1 MPHPSSDRTSSRFE
15 SDHIFFGLDLIFIK
29 IKVQV
34 SSVRNGVCDCMWE
47 VLQYLRLDAIMVG
60 RVFDLSDFKN
70 NDIRNLAI
78 IAHVDHGKTT
88 LVDAL
93 LKQGQVF
100 RAHQQVGELIMDTN
114 PLERER
120 GITILAKNASVSY
133 DGVRI
138 NIIDTPGHAD
148 FSGEVERIMNM
159 ADGCL
164 LLVDAVDGPMPQ
176 TTYVLRQALQQNVTP
191 MVVINKM
198 DRPEARV
205 AEVVEMVQDLFL
217 ELATTAEQLEFPIIY
232 ASAKAGY
239 ATIDPDSP
247 GTDMAPLFKAILES
261 VPAPTGDPEAPVQ
274 MLVAALDYD
283 NYLGQVALGRVTR
296 GTLKLRDNVALLG
309 RGDDSSVH
317 NLERIFV
324 FRGMERVEVPEA
336 KAGDIVAL
344 TGPEGVS
351 IGDTI
356 SSIDHPE
363 ALPSID
369 IEEPTV
375 RMTFGVSTSPF
386 MGKEGEHCTSR
397 NLRDRLFR
405 ELRTNVSLQVE
416 PTASSD
422 VFVVAGRG
430 ELHLSILVET
440 MRREQFEFQV
450 SRPEPVTKMI
460 DGKIHEPYE
469 ILNISTSD
477 EYVGALTEY
486 LSGRLAQLRDMR
498 YDENGYVH
506 IEYKIPTRGL
516 IGFNSFFLR
525 TCRGDGLKSSIFTS
539 YEPME
544 GEIKGQPGGV
554 LVASERGIAVTY
566 GLLNAQGRGDTFI
579 DPGTD
584 VYEGM
589 IIGSHR
595 REGDI
600 EINVCK
606 EKKLTNMRS
615 STADVAKRLNATVIM
630 SLEEALE
637 FISDDELV
645 EVTPQNFRLRK
656 MDLSALDRKRTR
668 RDGVRS
674 RD

>member
-1 MPHPSSDRTSSRFE
+1 MT
-15 SDHIFFGLDLIFIK
+15 
-29 IKVQV
+29 
-34 SSVRNGVCDCMWE
+34 VC
-47 VLQYLRLDAIMVG
+47 Q
-60 RVFDLSDFKN
+60 N
-70 NDIRNLAI
+70 NAIRNLAI

-100 RAHQQVGELIMDTN
+100 RDHQQVGALIMDTN

-133 DGVRI
+133 GGVRI

-148 FSGEVERIMNM
+148 FSGEVERVMNM

-176 TTYVLRQALQQNVTP
+176 TTYVLRQALQQNVRP
-191 MVVINKM
+191 IVVINKI

-205 AEVVEMVQDLFL
+205 TEVVAMVQDLFL
-217 ELATTAEQLEFPIIY
+217 NVVTRDDQLDYPVLYTSARQGCATT
-232 ASAKAGY
+232 
-239 ATIDPDSP
+239 DPNVP
-247 GTDMAPLFKAILES
+247 GVDMQPLFQAILDS
-261 VPAPTGDPEAPVQ
+261 VPPPTGDPGAPLQ

-283 NYLGQVALGRVTR
+283 NYMGQVSVGRISN
-296 GTLKLRDNVALLG
+296 GTLRLRDAVALLG
-309 RGDDSSVH
+309 RDGQATTH

-324 FRGMERVEVPEA
+324 FRGMERVETPEA
-336 KAGDIVAL
+336 HAGDIVAV
-344 TGPEGVS
+344 TGPEDVS

-356 SSIDHPE
+356 ASPECPE
-363 ALPSID
+363 ALPTID
-369 IEEPTV
+369 INEPTV
-375 RMTFGVSTSPF
+375 RMTFGVSNSPF
-386 MGKEGEHCTSR
+386 MGREGDHCTSR
-397 NLRDRLFR
+397 NLQERLVR
-405 ELRTNVSLQVE
+405 ELRTNVSLRVD
-416 PTASSD
+416 PTPSAD

-450 SRPEPVTKMI
+450 SRPTPVTKVI
-460 DGKIHEPYE
+460 DGKVHEPYE
-469 ILNISTSD
+469 ILNFSTHE
-477 EYVGALTEY
+477 EYVGVLTEY
-486 LSGRLAQLRDMR
+486 LSAHLAQLRDMR

-506 IEYKIPTRGL
+506 MEYKIPTRGL
-516 IGFNSFFLR
+516 IGFNAFFLR
-525 TCRGDGLKSSIFTS
+525 TTRGDGVKSSFFTS

-544 GEIKGQPGGV
+544 GEIRSQRDGS
-554 LVASERGIAVTY
+554 LVASEGGVAVTY

-579 DPGTD
+579 DPGIM
-584 VYEGM
+584 VYAGM
-589 IIGSHR
+589 IVGSHR

-615 STADVAKRLNATVIM
+615 STSEVTKRLNATVRM
-630 SLEEALE
+630 SLEEALS
-637 FISDDELV
+637 FISDDELL
-645 EVTPQNFRLRK
+645 EVTPMNLRLRK
-656 MDLSALDRKRTR
+656 AELSALDRKRKR

>member
-1 MPHPSSDRTSSRFE
+1 MGTE
-15 SDHIFFGLDLIFIK
+15 
-29 IKVQV
+29 
-34 SSVRNGVCDCMWE
+34 RNNHN
-47 VLQYLRLDAIMVG
+47 
-60 RVFDLSDFKN
+60 N

-120 GITILAKNASVSY
+120 GITILAKNASVTY
-133 DGVRI
+133 QGVRI

-191 MVVINKM
+191 MVVINKI

-205 AEVVEMVQDLFL
+205 AEVEDMVQDLFL
-217 ELATTAEQLEFPIIY
+217 ELATNADQLEYPVIY
-232 ASAKAGY
+232 ASAKGGY
-239 ATIDPDSP
+239 ATADPATP
-247 GTDMAPLFKAILES
+247 GTDMSPLFEAILRL
-261 VPAPTGDPEAPVQ
+261 VPPPTGDPDAPLQ

-296 GTLKLRDNVALLG
+296 GTLKLRDNVALLA
-309 RGDDSSVH
+309 RGEEPSTH

-336 KAGDIVAL
+336 KAGDIVAI

-356 SSIDHPE
+356 ASLEHPE
-363 ALPSID
+363 ALPVID

-386 MGKEGEHCTSR
+386 MGKDGEHCTSR
-397 NLRDRLFR
+397 NLRDRVFR
-405 ELRTNVSLQVE
+405 ELRTNVSLQVD
-416 PTASSD
+416 PTPSSD

-450 SRPEPVTKMI
+450 SRPEPVTKVI
-460 DGKIHEPYE
+460 DGKIYEPYE

-477 EYVGALTEY
+477 EYMGALSEY

-506 IEYKIPTRGL
+506 LEYKIPTRGL
-516 IGFNSFFLR
+516 IGFNSFFVR
-525 TCRGDGLKSSIFTS
+525 TCRGDGVKSSIFTA

-544 GEIKGQPGGV
+544 GEIKSQPGGV
-554 LVASERGIAVTY
+554 LVASERGTAVTY

-579 DPGTD
+579 APGTD

-589 IIGSHR
+589 IVGSHR

-637 FISDDELV
+637 FLSDDELL
-645 EVTPQNFRLRK
+645 EVTPRNFRLRK

-668 RDGVRS
+668 RDGVRT

>member
-1 MPHPSSDRTSSRFE
+1 MNSY
-15 SDHIFFGLDLIFIK
+15 
-29 IKVQV
+29 QN
-34 SSVRNGVCDCMWE
+34 NG
-47 VLQYLRLDAIMVG
+47 
-60 RVFDLSDFKN
+60 
-70 NDIRNLAI
+70 IRNLAI

-100 RAHQQVGELIMDTN
+100 RAHQQVGALIMDTN

-120 GITILAKNASVSY
+120 GITILAKNASVNY
-133 DGVRI
+133 GGVRI

-148 FSGEVERIMNM
+148 FSGEVERVMNM

-191 MVVINKM
+191 MVVINKI

-205 AEVVEMVQDLFL
+205 AEVEDLVQDLFL
-217 ELATTAEQLEFPIIY
+217 ELATSSDQLDYPVLY
-232 ASAKAGY
+232 ASARQGY
-239 ATIDPDSP
+239 AIADREAP
-247 GTDMAPLFKAILES
+247 GLDMKPLFEAILDS
-261 VPAPTGDPEAPVQ
+261 VPPPTGNPAAPVQ
-274 MLVAALDYD
+274 LLVAALDYD
-283 NYLGQVALGRVTR
+283 NYLGQVAIGRLTN
-296 GTLKLRDNVALLG
+296 GTLRLRDDVALLS
-309 RGDDSSVH
+309 RSSEVSVH

-324 FRGMERVEVPEA
+324 FRGMDRVEVAEA
-336 KAGDIVAL
+336 HAGDIVAV

-356 SSIDHPE
+356 ASPENPE

-369 IEEPTV
+369 INEPTV
-375 RMTFGVSTSPF
+375 RMTFGVSNSPF
-386 MGKEGEHCTSR
+386 MGREGVHCTSR
-397 NLRDRLFR
+397 SLHERLMR
-405 ELRTNVSLQVE
+405 ELRTNVSLRVE
-416 PTASSD
+416 PTASPD
-422 VFVVAGRG
+422 LFVVAGRG

-440 MRREQFEFQV
+440 MRREQYEFQV
-450 SRPEPVTKMI
+450 SRPAPVTKLI
-460 DGKIHEPYE
+460 DGKTYEPYE

-477 EYVGALTEY
+477 EYVGILTEY
-486 LSGRLAQLRDMR
+486 LSTHLAQLRDMR

-506 IEYKIPTRGL
+506 MEYKIPTRGL
-516 IGFNSFFLR
+516 IGFNGFFLR
-525 TCRGDGLKSSIFTS
+525 TTRGDGVKSSLFCS

-544 GEIKGQPGGV
+544 GEIKSQRRAA
-554 LVASERGIAVTY
+554 LVASEGGVAVTY

-579 DPGTD
+579 DPGTM

-589 IIGSHR
+589 IVGSHR
-595 REGDI
+595 RDGDI

-615 STADVAKRLNATVIM
+615 STADVAKRLNATIQM
-630 SLEEALE
+630 SLEESLE
-637 FISDDELV
+637 FIADDELV
-645 EVTPQNFRLRK
+645 EVTPQNLRLRK
-656 MDLSALDRKRTR
+656 MDLSALDRKRKR
-668 RDGVRS
+668 RDGVRA

>member
-1 MPHPSSDRTSSRFE
+1 MNECTNH
-15 SDHIFFGLDLIFIK
+15 
-29 IKVQV
+29 
-34 SSVRNGVCDCMWE
+34 
-47 VLQYLRLDAIMVG
+47 
-60 RVFDLSDFKN
+60 
-70 NDIRNLAI
+70 DIRNLAI

-133 DGVRI
+133 RGVKI

-148 FSGEVERIMNM
+148 FSGEVERVMNM

-191 MVVINKM
+191 MVVINKI

-205 AEVVEMVQDLFL
+205 PEVVEMVQDLFL
-217 ELATTAEQLEFPIIY
+217 ELATDADQLDFPVLY
-232 ASAKAGY
+232 TSAREGY
-239 ATIDPDSP
+239 ATGDPERAGP
-247 GTDMAPLFKAILES
+247 DMQPLFDAVLDL
-261 VPAPTGDPEAPVQ
+261 VPPPTGDPDAPLQ

-283 NYLGQVALGRVTR
+283 NYLGQVAVGRITN
-296 GTLKLRDNVALLG
+296 GTLRLRDNVTLLDRHG
-309 RGDDSSVH
+309 QPTSHS
-317 NLERIFV
+317 LERIFV
-324 FRGMERVEVPEA
+324 FHGMERVEVTEA
-336 KAGDIVAL
+336 YAGDIVAV
-344 TGPEGVS
+344 TGPEGVA

-356 SSIDHPE
+356 ASAGDPQP
-363 ALPSID
+363 LPTID
-369 IEEPTV
+369 IQEPTV

-386 MGKEGEHCTSR
+386 VGREGARCTSR
-397 NLRDRLFR
+397 NLYERLVR
-405 ELRTNVSLQVE
+405 ELRTNVSLRVE
-416 PTASSD
+416 TTPSPD

-450 SRPEPVTKMI
+450 SRPVPVTKTV
-460 DGKIHEPYE
+460 DGKTYEPCE
-469 ILNISTSD
+469 ILTLSTRE
-477 EYVGALTEY
+477 EYVGMLTEY
-486 LSGRLAQLRDMR
+486 LSGHLGQLRDMR
-498 YDENGYVH
+498 YGDNGYVH
-506 IEYKIPTRGL
+506 LEYKIPTRGL
-516 IGFNSFFLR
+516 IGFNAFFLR
-525 TCRGDGLKSSIFTS
+525 TTRGDGVKSSSFAS
-539 YEPME
+539 YELME
-544 GEIKGQPGGV
+544 GEIRTQRGGA
-554 LVASERGIAVTY
+554 LVASEGGPAVTY
-566 GLLNAQGRGDTFI
+566 GLLNAQRRGDTFI
-579 DPGTD
+579 DPGTP

-589 IIGSHR
+589 VVGCR
-595 REGDI
+595 RQEGDI

-615 STADVAKRLNATVIM
+615 STADIAQRLNATVRM

-645 EVTPQNFRLRK
+645 EVTPQNLRLRK
-656 MDLSALDRKRTR
+656 MELSAHDRKRQR
-668 RDGVRS
+668 RDGAKARA
-674 RD
+674 

>member
-1 MPHPSSDRTSSRFE
+1 M
-15 SDHIFFGLDLIFIK
+15 I
-29 IKVQV
+29 
-34 SSVRNGVCDCMWE
+34 E
-47 VLQYLRLDAIMVG
+47 VT
-60 RVFDLSDFKN
+60 N
-70 NDIRNLAI
+70 NEIRNLAI

-133 DGVRI
+133 KGVRI

-176 TTYVLRQALQQNVTP
+176 TTYVLRQALQQGVRP
-191 MVVINKM
+191 LVVINKI
-198 DRPEARV
+198 DRQESRSQ
-205 AEVVEMVQDLFL
+205 EVLELVQDLFL
-217 ELATTAEQLEFPIIY
+217 ELATTSEQLEFPVIY
-232 ASAKAGY
+232 ASARDGY
-239 ATIDPDSP
+239 ATIDPGVP
-247 GTDMAPLFKAILES
+247 GSDMQPLFEAILES
-261 VPAPTGDPEAPVQ
+261 IPAPTGNRDEPLQ

-283 NYLGQVALGRVTR
+283 NYLGQVSIGRVSE
-296 GTLKLRDNVALLG
+296 GTLNLRENLSLLNREG
-309 RGDDSSVH
+309 GSSIQPI
-317 NLERIFV
+317 ERIFV
-324 FRGMERVEVPEA
+324 FRGMEKVEVDHA
-336 KAGDIVAL
+336 YAGDIVAL

-351 IGDTI
+351 IGDTFG
-356 SSIDHPE
+356 SLENPRP
-363 ALPSID
+363 LPSIEID
-369 IEEPTV
+369 EPTV

-386 MGKEGEHCTSR
+386 MGKEGVNCTSR
-397 NLRDRLFR
+397 GLHERLIK
-405 ELRTNVSLQVE
+405 ELRTNVSLRVE
-416 PTASSD
+416 PTSSPD
-422 VFVVAGRG
+422 IFVVAGRG

-440 MRREQFEFQV
+440 MRREHFEFQV
-450 SRPEPVTKMI
+450 SRPEPVTKVVE
-460 DGKIHEPYE
+460 GKIHEPYE
-469 ILNISTSD
+469 ILNISTKE
-477 EYVGALTEY
+477 EYVGVLTEY
-486 LSGRLAQLRDMR
+486 LSGHLAQLRDMR

-525 TCRGDGLKSSIFTS
+525 TTRGDGVKNSFFLS
-539 YEPME
+539 YELME
-544 GEIKGQPGGV
+544 GEIRTQPGGV
-554 LVASERGIAVTY
+554 LVASERGTAVVY
-566 GLLNAQGRGDTFI
+566 GLLNAQGRGETFI
-579 DPGTD
+579 DPGCM
-584 VYEGM
+584 VYAGM
-589 IIGSHR
+589 IVGAHR

-615 STADVAKRLNATVIM
+615 STADVAKRLNATVVM

-645 EVTPQNFRLRK
+645 EVTPVNFRLRK
-656 MDLSALDRKRTR
+656 MELSALDRKRHR
-668 RDGVRS
+668 RDGARVR
-674 RD
+674 D

>member
-1 MPHPSSDRTSSRFE
+1 MSTE
-15 SDHIFFGLDLIFIK
+15 
-29 IKVQV
+29 
-34 SSVRNGVCDCMWE
+34 RNNHN
-47 VLQYLRLDAIMVG
+47 
-60 RVFDLSDFKN
+60 N

-120 GITILAKNASVSY
+120 GITILAKNASVTY
-133 DGVRI
+133 QGVRI

-191 MVVINKM
+191 MVVINKI

-205 AEVVEMVQDLFL
+205 AEVEDMVQDLFL
-217 ELATTAEQLEFPIIY
+217 ELATNADQLEYPVIY
-232 ASAKAGY
+232 ASAKGGY
-239 ATIDPDSP
+239 ATADPATP
-247 GTDMAPLFKAILES
+247 GTDMSPLFEAILRL
-261 VPAPTGDPEAPVQ
+261 VPPPTGDPDAPLQ

-296 GTLKLRDNVALLG
+296 GTLKLRDNVALLA
-309 RGDDSSVH
+309 RGEEPSTH

-336 KAGDIVAL
+336 KAGDIVAI

-356 SSIDHPE
+356 ASLEHPE
-363 ALPSID
+363 ALPVID

-386 MGKEGEHCTSR
+386 MGKDGEHCTSR

-405 ELRTNVSLQVE
+405 ELRTNVSLQVD
-416 PTASSD
+416 PTPSSD

-450 SRPEPVTKMI
+450 SRPEPVTKVI
-460 DGKIHEPYE
+460 DGKIYEPYE

-477 EYVGALTEY
+477 EYMGALSEY

-506 IEYKIPTRGL
+506 LEYKIPTRGL
-516 IGFNSFFLR
+516 IGFNSFFVR
-525 TCRGDGLKSSIFTS
+525 TCRGDGVKSSIFTS

-544 GEIKGQPGGV
+544 GEIKSQPGGV
-554 LVASERGIAVTY
+554 LVASEHGTAVTY

-589 IIGSHR
+589 IVGSHR

-637 FISDDELV
+637 FLSDDELL
-645 EVTPQNFRLRK
+645 EVTPRNFRLRK

-668 RDGVRS
+668 RDGVRT

>member
-1 MPHPSSDRTSSRFE
+1 MT
-15 SDHIFFGLDLIFIK
+15 
-29 IKVQV
+29 
-34 SSVRNGVCDCMWE
+34 VC
-47 VLQYLRLDAIMVG
+47 Q
-60 RVFDLSDFKN
+60 N
-70 NDIRNLAI
+70 NAIRNLAI

-100 RAHQQVGELIMDTN
+100 RDHQQVGALIMDTN

-133 DGVRI
+133 GGVRI

-148 FSGEVERIMNM
+148 FSGEVERVMNM

-176 TTYVLRQALQQNVTP
+176 TTYVLRQALQQNVRP
-191 MVVINKM
+191 IVVINKI

-205 AEVVEMVQDLFL
+205 TEVVAMVQDLFL
-217 ELATTAEQLEFPIIY
+217 NVVTRDDQLDYPVLYTSARQGSATT
-232 ASAKAGY
+232 
-239 ATIDPDSP
+239 DPNVP
-247 GTDMAPLFKAILES
+247 GVDMQPLFQAILDS
-261 VPAPTGDPEAPVQ
+261 VPPPTGDPGAPLQ

-283 NYLGQVALGRVTR
+283 NYMGQVSVGRISN
-296 GTLKLRDNVALLG
+296 GTLRLRDAVALLG
-309 RGDDSSVH
+309 RDGQATTH
-317 NLERIFV
+317 YLERIFV
-324 FRGMERVEVPEA
+324 FRGMERVETPEA
-336 KAGDIVAL
+336 HAGDIVAV
-344 TGPEGVS
+344 TGPEDVS

-356 SSIDHPE
+356 ASPECPE
-363 ALPSID
+363 ALPTID
-369 IEEPTV
+369 INEPTV
-375 RMTFGVSTSPF
+375 RMTFGVSNSPF
-386 MGKEGEHCTSR
+386 MGREGDHCTSR
-397 NLRDRLFR
+397 NLHERLTR
-405 ELRTNVSLQVE
+405 ELRTNVSLRVD
-416 PTASSD
+416 PTPSAD

-450 SRPEPVTKMI
+450 SRPTPVTKVI
-460 DGKIHEPYE
+460 DGKVYEPYE
-469 ILNISTSD
+469 ILNISTHE
-477 EYVGALTEY
+477 EYVGVLTEY
-486 LSGRLAQLRDMR
+486 LSAHLAQLRDMR

-506 IEYKIPTRGL
+506 MEYKIPTRGL
-516 IGFNSFFLR
+516 IGFNAFFLR
-525 TCRGDGLKSSIFTS
+525 TTRGDGVKSSFFTS

-544 GEIKGQPGGV
+544 GEIRSQRDGS
-554 LVASERGIAVTY
+554 LVASEGGVAVTY

-579 DPGTD
+579 DPGIM
-584 VYEGM
+584 VYAGM
-589 IIGSHR
+589 IVGSHR

-615 STADVAKRLNATVIM
+615 STSEVTRRLNATVRM
-630 SLEEALE
+630 SLEEALS
-637 FISDDELV
+637 FISDDELL
-645 EVTPQNFRLRK
+645 EVTPLNLRLRK
-656 MDLSALDRKRTR
+656 AELSALDRKRKR